1 MFGSKR
7 TDFHEEFAREEE
19 IEGSSDR
26 SFGLVFT
33 AVFLIVGVWP
43 AFFGN
48 DARLWSFA
56 VAAAFLVLSLAR
68 PALLAPLNRLWMKFG
83 LLLSRIVNPLVIGM
97 LFYTTVTPIGLIM
110 RALGKDLLRLRFE
123 PEAESYWIERE
134 PPGPAPESMKNQF

>member
-7 TDFHEEFAREEE
+7 TDFHEDFARDEE

-48 DARLWSFA
+48 EARFWSFA
-56 VAAAFLVLSLAR
+56 VAAVFLVLSLAR
-68 PALLAPLNRLWMKFG
+68 SALLAPLNRLWMKFG
-83 LLLSRIVNPLVIGM
+83 LLLSRIVNPLVIGL